1 MADDPEP
8 AEEEAMPPDT
18 GASSANEKAAERTD
32 RLANGLERLAY
43 KFHDFG
49 NWLMGFLR

>member
-1 MADDPEP
+1 MAEDAEH
-8 AEEEAMPPDT
+8 AEEQTAQPHT
-18 GASSANEKAAERTD
+18 GTSSAKEKAAERTD